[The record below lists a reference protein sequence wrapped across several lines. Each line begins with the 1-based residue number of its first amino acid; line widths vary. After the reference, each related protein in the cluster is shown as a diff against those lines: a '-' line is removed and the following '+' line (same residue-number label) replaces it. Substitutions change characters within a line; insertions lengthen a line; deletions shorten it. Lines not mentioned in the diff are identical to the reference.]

1 MAKISNKEL
10 LKIAQDEETTS
21 EQLRKIWVETK
32 SIKVRKAVA
41 SNPNADAVTLRYAAR
56 LYIEEVLENPGFDVL
71 RLFDDDEWVR
81 KIGEVYDNPD
91 TWSTVYY
98 YARRTEQLEPFA
110 RAALLSKSLN
120 KIQLNSI
127 IEFLPTTSI
136 KRSCKYEKTR
146 IRVRDLLIKGGNE
159 FSLEALFK
167 AYSSEVITEL
177 ELYECLRYISYVGSL
192 SCRKSVYTRAIKL
205 MLKALE
211 EKKPGANKALA
222 MILVASRSS
231 CLRWI
236 EYTFEHKHLEVLA
249 SALLTAKRV
258 SKKFSSTSKTTI
270 QLIGSIITGI
280 LWEKFNFEERKANLE
295 YIYKSMCK
303 LSLDT
308 HPWGDTK
315 FTWGPIQI
323 TNEMC
328 DELLKQDI
336 RVKAFFVRNK
346 CLGTWF
352 SVQKS
357 SSKFQILEEVNN
369 WMFKRGG
376 FDNLLYNSVSLKKI
390 VTISDD
396 VIIAH

>member
-1 MAKISNKEL
+1 
-10 LKIAQDEETTS
+10 
-21 EQLRKIWVETK
+21 
-32 SIKVRKAVA
+32 
-41 SNPNADAVTLRYAAR
+41 
-56 LYIEEVLENPGFDVL
+56 
-71 RLFDDDEWVR
+71 
-81 KIGEVYDNPD
+81 
-91 TWSTVYY
+91 
-98 YARRTEQLEPFA
+98 
-110 RAALLSKSLN
+110 
-120 KIQLNSI
+120 
-127 IEFLPTTSI
+127 
-136 KRSCKYEKTR
+136 
-146 IRVRDLLIKGGNE
+146 
-159 FSLEALFK
+159 
-167 AYSSEVITEL
+167 
-177 ELYECLRYISYVGSL
+177 
-192 SCRKSVYTRAIKL
+192 

-222 MILVASRSS
+222 MVLVASRSS

-249 SALLTAKRV
+249 TALLTAKRV

-270 QLIGSIITGI
+270 QLIGSMITGI
-280 LWEKFNFEERKANLE
+280 LWEKFNFEERKKNLE

-376 FDNLLYNSVSLKKI
+376 FNNLLYNSVSLKKI